1 MLGLSLETTA
11 CTVYACLFFHL
22 SSVIVNVGQLR
33 PLSWLWQNY
42 SSPQKRKEEK
52 SEPSEK
58 DDKGK
63 EVEGDVG
70 DEGQGDESS
79 EDSSKSGPAKEEE
92 KETPAKKPRINP
104 YGVWEQ
110 IQEEEDP

>member
-1 MLGLSLETTA
+1 MLENSD
-11 CTVYACLFFHL
+11 CWVDYDK
-22 SSVIVNVGQLR
+22 I
-33 PLSWLWQNY
+33 Y

-52 SEPSEK
+52 SEPSEN
-58 DDKGK
+58 DDDGK
-63 EVEGDVG
+63 EVAGDVG

-79 EDSSKSGPAKEEE
+79 GDSSKSGPAKKEED
-92 KETPAKKPRINP
+92 ETPAKKPRMNP